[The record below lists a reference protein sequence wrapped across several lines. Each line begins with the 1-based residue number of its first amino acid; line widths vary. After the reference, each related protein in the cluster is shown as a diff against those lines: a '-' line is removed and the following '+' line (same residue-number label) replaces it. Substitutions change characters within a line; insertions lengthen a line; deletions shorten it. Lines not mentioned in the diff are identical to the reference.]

1 MDERKE
7 KILQAI
13 VDDYIASAEPV
24 GSRALIRKHD
34 LGISAAT
41 VRNEMADL
49 EMLGYLEHIHTSS
62 GRVPSSK
69 GYRFYVDG
77 LQISEVSPQEQK
89 KIERWYKARVK
100 RIDEVFQETAK
111 LISEVTHNVTLLL
124 APEVG
129 KAAFRC
135 MHFLPLDEER
145 AIAVLMTDAGFVE
158 NKIMDMPCGATFKDL
173 QELAAVVNERLA
185 GKTLPHIQKT
195 AMREIADAIAD
206 DNLYDAAAEI
216 IESALNSSKK
226 ERLYLG
232 GGAYI
237 TEQPEFHDAEK
248 IKDILLMLEEE
259 ELIKDIMRSHLS
271 DGLSVTI
278 CEENE
283 ADRLKDCSMITAS
296 YHLGGE
302 LLGAMTVLG
311 PRRMNYD
318 KAMAILNYMNTN
330 LSRVIGRFRW

>member
-13 VDDYIASAEPV
+13 IDDYIASAEPV
-24 GSRALIRKHD
+24 GSRALIKKHD
-34 LGISAAT
+34 LGVSAAT

-77 LQISEVSPQEQK
+77 LQITPVSEKEQK

-111 LISEVTHNVTLLL
+111 LISEVTRNVTLVL

-129 KAAFRC
+129 QAAFRC
-135 MHFLPLDEER
+135 MHFLPLDENR

-158 NKIMDMPCGATFKDL
+158 NKIIDMPKGATFKDF
-173 QELAAVVNERLA
+173 QDLANIVNSRLA
-185 GKTLPHIQKT
+185 GKTLPHIKKT
-195 AMREIADAIAD
+195 AMREIEDAIAD
-206 DNLYDAAAEI
+206 SNLYDAAAEI

-232 GGAYI
+232 GGAYM
-237 TEQPEFHDAEK
+237 TEQPEFHDANK

-259 ELIKDIMRSHLS
+259 ELIKDVMKSHMT
-271 DGLSVTI
+271 DGLAVTI
-278 CEENE
+278 GEENE
-283 ADRLKDCSMITAS
+283 SERLKDCSMITAS

-302 LLGAMTVLG
+302 LLGAVAVLG

-318 KAMAILNYMNTN
+318 KAMAMLNFMNTN
-330 LSRVIGRFRW
+330 LSKLMGRFRW

>member
-13 VDDYIASAEPV
+13 IDDYITSAEPV
-24 GSRALIRKHD
+24 GSRALIKKHD
-34 LGISAAT
+34 LGVSAAT

-62 GRVPSSK
+62 GRIPSSK

-77 LQISEVSPQEQK
+77 LKISPVSKQEQK

-111 LISEVTHNVTLLL
+111 LISEVTHNVTLVL
-124 APEVG
+124 APETQQ
-129 KAAFRC
+129 AAFRC
-135 MHFLPLDEER
+135 MHFLPLDERR
-145 AIAVLMTDAGFVE
+145 AIVVLMTDAGFVE
-158 NKIMDMPCGATFKDL
+158 NKIIDMPQGATFKDF
-173 QELAAVVNERLA
+173 QELATIVNARLA
-185 GKTLPHIQKT
+185 GKTLPHIKKT
-195 AMREIADAIAD
+195 AMREIEDAISD
-206 DNLYDAAAEI
+206 SKLYDAAAEI
-216 IESALNSSKK
+216 IENALNSSKK

-237 TEQPEFHDAEK
+237 TEQPEFHDADK
-248 IKDILLMLEEE
+248 IKNILLMLEEE
-259 ELIKDIMRSHLS
+259 ELIKDVMRSHMT
-271 DGLSVTI
+271 DGLAVTI
-278 CEENE
+278 GEENE
-283 ADRLKDCSMITAS
+283 AERLKDCSMITAS

-302 LLGAMTVLG
+302 LLGTVAVLG

-318 KAMAILNYMNTN
+318 KAMAMLNYMNTN
-330 LSRVIGRFRW
+330 LSKVITRFRW